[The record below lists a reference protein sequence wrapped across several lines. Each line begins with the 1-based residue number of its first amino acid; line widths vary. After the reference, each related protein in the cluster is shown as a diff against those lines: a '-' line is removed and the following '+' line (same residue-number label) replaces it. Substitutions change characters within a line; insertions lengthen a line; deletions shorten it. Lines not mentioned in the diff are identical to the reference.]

1 MTPHKI
7 LQILIAICIMAML
20 LSACS
25 PQAAENKP
33 VQIIATPAGDIQL
46 AEVFATYN
54 PTLLD
59 SGTQVPNTFP
69 TGLDKVYLGIK
80 FNKQGQDTSKFN
92 LNYELD
98 YKGVKL
104 DTEYDSSPTNWKE
117 QASGLDVVIM
127 PVRKK
132 DGSAFAD
139 GPYQAKLFIN
149 GELIALLNFTVSNA
163 TPAP

>member
-1 MTPHKI
+1 LTPHKI
-7 LQILIAICIMAML
+7 LRILIAICVMAML

-33 VQIIATPAGDIQL
+33 VQIIATSAGDIQL
-46 AEVFATYN
+46 AEVFATYD

-59 SGTQVPNTFP
+59 SGTPVPNTFP
-69 TGLDKVYLGIK
+69 SGLEKIYLGIK
-80 FNKQGQDTSKFN
+80 FNKQGQDISKFN
-92 LNYELD
+92 LNYELN

-104 DTEYDSSPTNWKE
+104 DTEFDSQPTNWKE
-117 QASGLDVVIM
+117 QASGQDVVIM

-132 DGSAFAD
+132 DSTAFAD
-139 GPYQAKLFIN
+139 GPYQGKIFIN
-149 GELIALLNFTVSNA
+149 GELIALLNFTVSSA